1 MAELEKKW
9 YVIRVAGGKEK
20 KAKEYIENEIKA
32 LGLENYVAQ
41 ILIPTE
47 KIYQVSQQGKYL
59 LSRLR
64 TYRGSSDWRVA
75 AHHQECSTRIRFPYR
90 TTGKRQRAYSP
101 ETF

>member
-41 ILIPTE
+41 ILIL
-47 KIYQVSQQGKYL
+47 SGK
-59 LSRLR
+59 
-64 TYRGSSDWRVA
+64 
-75 AHHQECSTRIRFPYR
+75 
-90 TTGKRQRAYSP
+90 KR
-101 ETF
+101 

>member
-41 ILIPTE
+41 ILIH
-47 KIYQVSQQGKYL
+47 L

-64 TYRGSSDWRVA
+64 TYR
-75 AHHQECSTRIRFPYR
+75 STPDR
-90 TTGKRQRAYSP
+90 
-101 ETF
+101 